1 MLIDKISYT
10 NPLKNMN
17 PGIKFI
23 LSMTTLIFLLYTGSK
38 MVFIFNLILFNL
50 LLLFVV
56 KVKIGDLLKLNFIPA
71 LFILTTVI
79 SLLLIKADIWTF
91 LLRSFSSIA
100 VVYFLICSTPVIDL
114 DYIFEKLKFP
124 KIFREMFLL
133 IYRYIFLLFDNKEK
147 LQNAQEVRLGYSN
160 FKNGM
165 KSFPMLVVAIL
176 KKTYYYNMN
185 SIKAVES
192 RMGKEFIFSRRK
204 YKKIGFE
211 IIFVII
217 IFAINLYLVVKY
229 NA

>member
-1 MLIDKISYT
+1 MLIDKVSYT
-10 NPLKNMN
+10 NPIKNIN
-17 PGIKFI
+17 PGVKFI
-23 LSMTTLIFLLYTGSK
+23 LSMTTLVFLLYTGSK
-38 MVFIFNLILFNL
+38 IVFVFNFILFNL

-56 KVKIGDLLKLNFIPA
+56 KVKIDDLLKLNFIPA

-79 SLLLIKADIWTF
+79 SLLLIKADIWAF
-91 LLRSFSSIA
+91 LLRSFSSIT
-100 VVYFLICSTPVIDL
+100 VIYFLICSTPVIDL

-147 LQNAQEVRLGYSN
+147 LRNAQEVRLGYSS

-176 KKTYYYNMN
+176 KKTYYYNLN

-192 RMGKEFIFSRRK
+192 RMGKDFIFSQRK

-217 IFAINLYLVVKY
+217 LFAINLYLVVKY

>member
-1 MLIDKISYT
+1 MLIDKVSYT
-10 NPLKNMN
+10 NPIKNIN
-17 PGIKFI
+17 PGVKFI
-23 LSMTTLIFLLYTGSK
+23 LSMTTLVFLLYTGSK
-38 MVFIFNLILFNL
+38 IVFVFNFILFNL

-79 SLLLIKADIWTF
+79 SLLFIKADIWTF

-100 VVYFLICSTPVIDL
+100 VVYFLICSTPIIDL
-114 DYIFEKLKFP
+114 DYIFAQLKFP

-133 IYRYIFLLFDNKEK
+133 IYRYIFLLFENKEK
-147 LQNAQEVRLGYSN
+147 LHNAQEVRLGYSS

-176 KKTYYYNMN
+176 KKTYYYNLN

-192 RMGKEFIFSRRK
+192 RMGKEFIFSHRK

-217 IFAINLYLVVKY
+217 IVIINLYLVVKY

>member
-1 MLIDKISYT
+1 M
-10 NPLKNMN
+10 
-17 PGIKFI
+17 G
-23 LSMTTLIFLLYTGSK
+23 GS
-38 MVFIFNLILFNL
+38 V
-50 LLLFVV
+50 VV
-56 KVKIGDLLKLNFIPA
+56 KVKAKDLLKLNFIPA

-79 SLLLIKADIWTF
+79 SLWLIKANIWTF
-91 LLRSFSSIA
+91 LLRSFSSIS
-100 VVYFLICSTPVIDL
+100 VIYFLICSTPVVDL

-147 LQNAQEVRLGYSN
+147 LKNAQEVRLGYSS

-176 KKTYYYNMN
+176 KKTYYYNLN

-192 RMGKEFIFSRRK
+192 RLGKEFIFSHRK

-211 IIFVII
+211 TIFVII
-217 IFAINLYLVVKY
+217 IVVINLYLVVK
-229 NA
+229 

>member
-1 MLIDKISYT
+1 M
-10 NPLKNMN
+10 
-17 PGIKFI
+17 
-23 LSMTTLIFLLYTGSK
+23 
-38 MVFIFNLILFNL
+38 
-50 LLLFVV
+50 
-56 KVKIGDLLKLNFIPA
+56 LKLNFIPA

-91 LLRSFSSIA
+91 LLRSFSSIT
-100 VVYFLICSTPVIDL
+100 VIYFLICSTPVIDL
-114 DYIFEKLKFP
+114 DYIFEKMKFP

-147 LQNAQEVRLGYSN
+147 LQNAQEVRLGYSS

-176 KKTYYYNMN
+176 KKTYYYNLN

-192 RMGKEFIFSRRK
+192 RMGKEFIFSHRK

>member
-1 MLIDKISYT
+1 MLIDKVSYT
-10 NPLKNMN
+10 NPIKNIN
-17 PGIKFI
+17 PGVKFI
-23 LSMTTLIFLLYTGSK
+23 LSMTTLVFLLYTGSK
-38 MVFIFNLILFNL
+38 IVFVFNFILFNL

-79 SLLLIKADIWTF
+79 SLLFIKADIWTF
-91 LLRSFSSIA
+91 LLRSFSSIT
-100 VVYFLICSTPVIDL
+100 VIYFLICSTPVIDL

-147 LQNAQEVRLGYSN
+147 LHNAQEVRLGYSS

-165 KSFPMLVVAIL
+165 KSFPILVVAIL
-176 KKTYYYNMN
+176 KKTYYYNLN

-192 RMGKEFIFSRRK
+192 RMGKDFIFSQRK

-217 IFAINLYLVVKY
+217 IVIINLYLVVKY

>member
-1 MLIDKISYT
+1 MLIDKVSYT
-10 NPLKNMN
+10 NPIKNIN
-17 PGIKFI
+17 PGVKFI
-23 LSMTTLIFLLYTGSK
+23 LSMTTLVFLLYTGSK
-38 MVFIFNLILFNL
+38 IVFVFNFILFNL

-79 SLLLIKADIWTF
+79 SLLFIKADIWTF

-100 VVYFLICSTPVIDL
+100 VVYFLICSTPIIDL
-114 DYIFEKLKFP
+114 DYIFAKLKFP

-133 IYRYIFLLFDNKEK
+133 IYRYIFLLFENKEK
-147 LQNAQEVRLGYSN
+147 LHNAQEVRLGYSS

-176 KKTYYYNMN
+176 KKTYYYNLN

-192 RMGKEFIFSRRK
+192 RMGKEFIFSHRK

-217 IFAINLYLVVKY
+217 IVRINLYLVVKY

>member
-10 NPLKNMN
+10 NPLKDIN

-38 MVFIFNLILFNL
+38 TVFIFNLVLFNL

-71 LFILTTVI
+71 LFILTTV
-79 SLLLIKADIWTF
+79 
-91 LLRSFSSIA
+91 IA

-211 IIFVII
+211 VILVII

>member
-10 NPLKNMN
+10 NPLKDIN

-38 MVFIFNLILFNL
+38 TVFIFNLILFNL
-50 LLLFVV
+50 LLLFAV

-71 LFILTTVI
+71 LFILTTVV

-114 DYIFEKLKFP
+114 DYIFEKLRFP
-124 KIFREMFLL
+124 KIFREM
-133 IYRYIFLLFDNKEK
+133 FLLFDNKEK

-192 RMGKEFIFSRRK
+192 RMGKEFIFSHRK

-211 IIFVII
+211 VILVII
-217 IFAINLYLVVKY
+217 VFAINLYLVVKY

>member
-1 MLIDKISYT
+1 M
-10 NPLKNMN
+10 
-17 PGIKFI
+17 
-23 LSMTTLIFLLYTGSK
+23 
-38 MVFIFNLILFNL
+38 
-50 LLLFVV
+50 
-56 KVKIGDLLKLNFIPA
+56 
-71 LFILTTVI
+71 
-79 SLLLIKADIWTF
+79 
-91 LLRSFSSIA
+91 
-100 VVYFLICSTPVIDL
+100 
-114 DYIFEKLKFP
+114 
-124 KIFREMFLL
+124 

-147 LQNAQEVRLGYSN
+147 LKSAQEVRLGYSN

-211 IIFVII
+211 VILVII

>member
-1 MLIDKISYT
+1 MLIDKVSYT
-10 NPLKNMN
+10 NPIKNIN
-17 PGIKFI
+17 PGVKFI
-23 LSMTTLIFLLYTGSK
+23 LSMMTLVFLLYTGSK
-38 MVFIFNLILFNL
+38 IVFVFNFILFNL

-91 LLRSFSSIA
+91 LLRSFSSIT
-100 VVYFLICSTPVIDL
+100 VIYFLICSTPVIDL

-147 LQNAQEVRLGYSN
+147 LHNAQEVRLGYSS

-165 KSFPMLVVAIL
+165 KSFPMLVVAML
-176 KKTYYYNMN
+176 KKTYYYNLN

-192 RMGKEFIFSRRK
+192 RMGKDFIFSQRK

-217 IFAINLYLVVKY
+217 LFAINLYLVVKY

>member
-1 MLIDKISYT
+1 MLIDKVSYT
-10 NPLKNMN
+10 NPIKNIN
-17 PGIKFI
+17 PGVKFI
-23 LSMTTLIFLLYTGSK
+23 LSMTTLVFLLYTGSK
-38 MVFIFNLILFNL
+38 IVFVFNFILFNL

-71 LFILTTVI
+71 LFILT
-79 SLLLIKADIWTF
+79 F

-100 VVYFLICSTPVIDL
+100 VVYFLICSTPIIDL
-114 DYIFEKLKFP
+114 DYIFAKLKFP

-133 IYRYIFLLFDNKEK
+133 IYRYIFLLFENKEK
-147 LQNAQEVRLGYSN
+147 LHNAQEVRLGYSS

-176 KKTYYYNMN
+176 KKTYYYNLN

-192 RMGKEFIFSRRK
+192 RMGKEFIFSHRK

-217 IFAINLYLVVKY
+217 IVIINLYLVVKY